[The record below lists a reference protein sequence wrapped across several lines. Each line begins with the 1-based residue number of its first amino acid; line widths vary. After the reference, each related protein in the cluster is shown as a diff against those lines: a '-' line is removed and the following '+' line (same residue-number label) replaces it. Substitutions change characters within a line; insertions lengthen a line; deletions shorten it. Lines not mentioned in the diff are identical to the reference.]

1 MKRFLLSLILLIP
14 IVLSPAAADRDCY
27 ECDNDPKFLIERIVK
42 NVIITIRSNRERYE
56 NNDAEIYKLVKA
68 RIMPHIDM
76 RQMSKLILG
85 NNATLFTQEQFVE
98 FSYLFENITIRSY
111 ARYILAYKDSYSLN
125 FDDTVMNNNTAV
137 VYMKLKIAN
146 DQVIHTEF
154 ALYRKNSKWAIINI
168 AIEGINYGLV
178 YRTQYNDI
186 IKNHGVDE
194 LLMKLRERL
203 DLKGE

>member
-1 MKRFLLSLILLIP
+1 
-14 IVLSPAAADRDCY
+14 
-27 ECDNDPKFLIERIVK
+27 
-42 NVIITIRSNRERYE
+42 
-56 NNDAEIYKLVKA
+56 
-68 RIMPHIDM
+68 MPHIDM

-178 YRTQYNDI
+178 YRNTYNDI
-186 IKNHGVDE
+186 IKNHGVDA
-194 LLMKLRERL
+194 LLNQLREK
-203 DLKGE
+203 LK